1 MSLPGW
7 VSLGCAEGV
16 VDGCFVLDD
25 ENLFCTNKDGAT
37 NKSWVFEKHGLNSLS
52 SEVMLDV
59 ASIQS
64 ILFEDELQFFSYPI
78 GKIFVTDLLY
88 LPEEYLQRIF
98 FPEMYWSI
106 CHKAELISDEEWEYM
121 IAFARTCAH
130 TSYSISGRK
139 RDFPFHIEEVARIN
153 EICNS
158 YDFVGHVRSIVQ
170 IGDESE
176 KDIVIN
182 HMLDFFAET
191 LEWKGFRSG
200 ALCTAFWN
208 QLIKEDFP
216 YRNELLYK
224 MLTQWQGLEMIGKPM
239 SVIRRIKTLRS
250 PFFIKVLKDC
260 GNSELNKL
268 FAAEQALIRYPTTAE
283 LDQIVAL
290 APPPYNEQAWN
301 IIHPS
306 VGMAQ
311 DLKDIASILKKLTI
325 NCDGSLDI
333 LVTNEILNVDAGGG

>member
-1 MSLPGW
+1 
-7 VSLGCAEGV
+7 
-16 VDGCFVLDD
+16 
-25 ENLFCTNKDGAT
+25 
-37 NKSWVFEKHGLNSLS
+37 
-52 SEVMLDV
+52 
-59 ASIQS
+59 
-64 ILFEDELQFFSYPI
+64 
-78 GKIFVTDLLY
+78 
-88 LPEEYLQRIF
+88 
-98 FPEMYWSI
+98 
-106 CHKAELISDEEWEYM
+106 
-121 IAFARTCAH
+121 
-130 TSYSISGRK
+130 
-139 RDFPFHIEEVARIN
+139 
-153 EICNS
+153 
-158 YDFVGHVRSIVQ
+158 
-170 IGDESE
+170 
-176 KDIVIN
+176 
-182 HMLDFFAET
+182 
-191 LEWKGFRSG
+191 
-200 ALCTAFWN
+200 
-208 QLIKEDFP
+208 
-216 YRNELLYK
+216 